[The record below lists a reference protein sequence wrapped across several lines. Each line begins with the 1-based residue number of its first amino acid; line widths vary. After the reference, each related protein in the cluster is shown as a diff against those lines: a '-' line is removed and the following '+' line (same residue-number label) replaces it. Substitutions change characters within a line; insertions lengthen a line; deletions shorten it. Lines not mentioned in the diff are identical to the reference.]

1 VSPAV
6 TAELSARER
15 IDRYRAREWA
25 LQIHYRWESGGKEG
39 TFREA
44 LSGTLATRRIAPTR
58 LPYLRRLMETLDGH
72 LPALDRTLQAA
83 LENWRLQRLSSIDR
97 GILRIA
103 AAEMMHMD
111 DIPPKVSIQEGIRLA
126 ELYGGPESPRFVN
139 GVLDAL
145 YKQRTG
151 ARSGL

>member
-1 VSPAV
+1 LA
-6 TAELSARER
+6 AELSTRER

-25 LQIHYRWESGGKEG
+25 LQIHYRWESEGKQG
-39 TFREA
+39 TLREA
-44 LSGTLATRRIAPTR
+44 LGSTLATRRIAPAR
-58 LPYLRRLMETLDGH
+58 LPYLRRLLEVLDGH
-72 LPALDRTLQAA
+72 LGVIDRSLQEA
-83 LENWRLQRLSSIDR
+83 LENWHLQRLSSIDR

-103 AAEMMHMD
+103 AAEMFHLD

-145 YKQRTG
+145 YKRRETRG
-151 ARSGL
+151 IGR

>member
-1 VSPAV
+1 LA
-6 TAELSARER
+6 AELSARER

-39 TFREA
+39 TFRDA
-44 LSGTLATRRIAPTR
+44 LSGTLATRRVSPAR
-58 LPYLRRLMETLDGH
+58 LPYLRRLMDELDTH
-72 LPALDRTLQAA
+72 LPALDRTLQGA
-83 LENWRLQRLSSIDR
+83 LENWHLQRLSSIDR

-103 AAEMMHMD
+103 AAEMLHVD
-111 DIPPKVSIQEGIRLA
+111 EIPPKVSIQEGIRLA

-145 YKQRTG
+145 YKQRMSE
-151 ARSGL
+151 RSGG